1 MLFYVFYLFF
11 SQTTDANPTTQD
23 LTAGI
28 KRACLIY
35 YLLAWW
41 GDGRHLTYSD
51 EQRISGQFAELTH
64 AHFLMD
70 IGNAAVSS
78 GGLDLP

>member
-1 MLFYVFYLFF
+1 
-11 SQTTDANPTTQD
+11 
-23 LTAGI
+23 
-28 KRACLIY
+28 
-35 YLLAWW
+35 
-41 GDGRHLTYSD
+41 LTYSD

-78 GGLDLP
+78 SRAIDDVPWMDIYG